1 MPPRM
6 RDSKVIMGALFRLV
20 LGPKYKYYMEFKDH
34 VSNMTEEE
42 INKYYEILADTFM
55 KRETDLNEGCIQY
68 ILENANGKT
77 ILDAATGKGYLSHL
91 LKEKGEYERI
101 AALDI
106 VLPEKREK
114 EIEYFAGSL
123 TSLPFQDNEFDV
135 VVCTHALEHIKDYD
149 RALSELRRV
158 CKKKLIIVVPRQRE
172 YRYTFDLHI
181 NFFPYM
187 YSFKKFINNENAK
200 YMEIGHDFLCVEEFN

>member
-172 YRYTFDLHI
+172 HRYTFDLHI